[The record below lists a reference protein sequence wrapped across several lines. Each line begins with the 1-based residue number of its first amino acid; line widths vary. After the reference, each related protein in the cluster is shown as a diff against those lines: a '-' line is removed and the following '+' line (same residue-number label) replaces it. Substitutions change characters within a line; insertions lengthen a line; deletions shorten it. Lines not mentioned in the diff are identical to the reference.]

1 MNYTILKTL
10 IATTAIHV
18 GAVVLAIAALITLG
32 CNKQTNFAIAPAEQ
46 NFGQE
51 ATYNTEVDVLFI
63 VDNSDS
69 MAPRQQAMA
78 NGTASFISALNQT
91 GLNYRIAVTTTDMD
105 STGEKGRFVAQSG
118 TPTVL
123 TATTPNLVNI
133 LSQRFMVGAAGSRVE
148 QGLAAVKAATSE
160 PNLTGGN
167 IGFLR
172 KNSLLAVVILSD
184 EDDQS
189 PSIDYKAYL
198 NTIKPPLRSGA
209 ASWLVNYIGIVQG
222 DPACTSAEWQ
232 YFSPGVKYMNLAK
245 ASGGIQESICRTD
258 LSKAATNMHA
268 RLMEVI
274 TEYFL
279 DNTPNVSTIVVTV
292 DGVMVPNS
300 ATNGWTYHS
309 DTNSIRFHGSAIPLP
324 AQKIKVAFDPEKLK

>member
-1 MNYTILKTL
+1 MNYNILKSL
-10 IATTAIHV
+10 LAVTAIHI
-18 GAVVLAIAALITLG
+18 GAVVLAIAALISLG
-32 CNKQTNFAIAPAEQ
+32 CSKQSFGIAPAEQ

-51 ATYNTEVDVLFI
+51 ATYNTEVDVLFV

-78 NGTASFISALNQT
+78 NGTASFISALNKT

-105 STGEKGRFVAQSG
+105 SRGEQGRFVAQPG
-118 TPTVL
+118 TPAVL
-123 TATTPNLVNI
+123 MATTPNLVNI
-133 LSQRFMVGAAGSRVE
+133 LAQRFLVGSAGSRVE
-148 QGLAAVKAATSE
+148 QGLAAAKAATSE
-160 PNLTGGN
+160 PNLSGTNTG
-167 IGFLR
+167 FMR
-172 KNSLLAVVILSD
+172 KNSLLAVVVLSD

-198 NTIKPPLRSGA
+198 NKIKPPLHSGA
-209 ASWLVNYIGIVQG
+209 SSWLVNYIGIVQG

-232 YFSPGVKYMNLAK
+232 YFSPGVKYMNLAA

-258 LSKAATNMHA
+258 LSKAVTNMHA

-279 DNTPNVSTIVVTV
+279 EYKPNIKTIAVTV
-292 DGVMVPNS
+292 DGVVVPES
-300 ATNGWTYHS
+300 AINGWTYHP
-309 DTNSIRFHGSAIPLP
+309 DTNSIRFHGAAIPLP
-324 AQKIKVAFDPEKLK
+324 AQKIKVVFEPESLK